1 MRKPHVCYQSQRY
14 EACHHIRV
22 DRLDYLLKLYVQKV
36 MGNSASMLEQLN
48 SDLAKEQEEIWEE
61 TYNEIE
67 AEFQKKIKV
76 YEDHL
81 ELLLKADM
89 DALIR
94 CGTVEMAAN
103 FDAGIKGKLD

>member
-1 MRKPHVCYQSQRY
+1 M
-14 EACHHIRV
+14 
-22 DRLDYLLKLYVQKV
+22 
-36 MGNSASMLEQLN
+36 
-48 SDLAKEQEEIWEE
+48 
-61 TYNEIE
+61 
-67 AEFQKKIKV
+67 QKKIKV

-94 CGTVEMAAN
+94 CGTVEMDAN